1 MASRTQPL
9 RRELE
14 VEIPLEQVE
23 RETERVTREFA
34 RHARLPGF
42 RPGKAPPRI
51 VRQRFWEDIRGEVL
65 RALVPVSLER
75 AFQERRLTPVGEPS
89 IADLEFEPDRPLRF
103 KASFEVL
110 PEIELKEYKG
120 LEVEPAKIELAD
132 EDVER
137 ELELLRE
144 RAAPYEPVEGR
155 AAEDGDTVV
164 ASLVG
169 IVTEPKE
176 KREPLRLDDAV
187 VHLGEEN
194 TLPEFN
200 ENLRGAAP
208 GEEKRFSVAYP
219 ADYPQ
224 ARLAGRTVAFTAQV
238 KELRRKQLPAL
249 DDDFARRVSDAQ
261 TLAELK
267 GKLREHLEEVRDQRE
282 RELTRERLL
291 EALLARHDFP
301 VPEALVERQMDRR
314 LERQVRALAAQGV
327 DPRRVDLDWR
337 KAWRAGREA
346 AERDTRLGLLLERVA
361 EAEGIQAS
369 EDDLNRE
376 LERLARQSHQT
387 PEAVRARLTTEGNWD
402 SLKSATRSEKVVDFL
417 LTHIRLTAPGRQ
429 QRPEKNPR

>member
-1 MASRTQPL
+1 MATSPHPL

-14 VEIPLEQVE
+14 VEIPLELVE

-42 RPGKAPPRI
+42 RPGKAPAGI
-51 VRQRFWEDIRGEVL
+51 IRQRFWDDIRSEVL
-65 RALVPVSLER
+65 RALVPASLER
-75 AFQERRLTPVGEPS
+75 AFQEKRLMPVGEPS
-89 IADLEFEPDRPLRF
+89 IADLRFEPDQPLRF

-110 PEIELKEYKG
+110 PEIELKDYKG
-120 LEVEPAKIELAD
+120 LEVEPAKIELTD

-137 ELELLRE
+137 ELETLRE
-144 RAAPYEPVEGR
+144 RAATYEGVEGR

-164 ASLVG
+164 VSLVG

-176 KREPLRLDDAV
+176 KREPLTLEDAV

-194 TLPEFN
+194 TLPAFN
-200 ENLRGAAP
+200 ENLRGVTP

-224 ARLAGRTVAFTAQV
+224 AHLAGRTVAFTAQV
-238 KELRRKQLPAL
+238 KEVRRKQLPPL
-249 DDDFARRVSDAQ
+249 DDDFARRTSDAPS
-261 TLAELK
+261 LDELK
-267 GKLREHLEEVRDQRE
+267 AKLRAHLEEVREHRE
-282 RELTRERLL
+282 RNLTRDRLL

-314 LERQVRALAAQGV
+314 LERQVRSLAAQGI
-327 DPRRVDLDWR
+327 DPRRVDVDWR

-361 EAEGIQAS
+361 EAEGIQTGQ
-369 EDDLNRE
+369 DDLDRE
-376 LERLARQSHQT
+376 VERMAGQARQT
-387 PEAVRARLTTEGNWD
+387 PEAVRARLTKEETWD
-402 SLKSATRSEKVVDFL
+402 SLKSAIRSEKVVEFL
-417 LTHIRLTAPGRQ
+417 LTHARLTAPGR
-429 QRPEKNPR
+429 